1 MNTVHRLLDV
11 GLEQLTALIYRM
23 GEVAE
28 KAITISINGFL
39 KGKDETESVRDISD
53 VLAAMSVEVE
63 NKAFELIAKYQPV
76 ASDLRIINS
85 YMKIG
90 YDFERY
96 GRYAWDISFT
106 HKKLIGLHKCS
117 DSEKLMHGLVQKIS
131 EMVGISVQALKQH
144 DAELA
149 KTLAEMEKEVDAL
162 FFEYLDEIATAKTQ
176 NRRVMCNLLISRY
189 LERIADHTT
198 YVGESIVYIVT
209 GEKLSLR

>member
-1 MNTVHRLLDV
+1 MTRLLDV
-11 GLEQLTALIYRM
+11 GLEQLTVMVYRS

-28 KAITISINGFL
+28 SAIAVSIRGFMN
-39 KGKDETESVRDISD
+39 GKDTSEAVHELSD
-53 VLAAMSVEVE
+53 VLGSMTVDIE

-85 YMKIG
+85 YMKIA

-106 HKKLIGLHKCS
+106 QQKLAKIDKCAVSSDLMQKLI
-117 DSEKLMHGLVQKIS
+117 ERVS
-131 EMVGISVQALKQH
+131 EMVSKSVAALKQH

-149 KTLAEMEKEVDAL
+149 KTLAETEKEVDDLYFA
-162 FFEYLDEIATAKTQ
+162 YLNQLSKARSQSKC
-176 NRRVMCNLLISRY
+176 VMCNLLVSRY

-198 YVGESIVYIVT
+198 YVGEDIVYIAT
-209 GEKLSLR
+209 GEKISLR

>member
-1 MNTVHRLLDV
+1 MTRLLDI
-11 GLEQLTALIYRM
+11 GLEQLTVMVYRS

-28 KAITISINGFL
+28 SAIAVSIRGFMN
-39 KGKDETESVRDISD
+39 GKDTSEAVHELSD
-53 VLAAMSVEVE
+53 VLGSMTVDIE

-85 YMKIG
+85 YMKIA

-106 HKKLIGLHKCS
+106 QQKLAKIDKCAVSSDLMQKLI
-117 DSEKLMHGLVQKIS
+117 ERVS
-131 EMVGISVQALKQH
+131 EMVSKSVAALKQH

-149 KTLAEMEKEVDAL
+149 KTLAETEKEVDDLYFA
-162 FFEYLDEIATAKTQ
+162 YLNQLSKARSQSKC
-176 NRRVMCNLLISRY
+176 VMCNLLVSRY

-198 YVGESIVYIVT
+198 YVGEDIVYIAT
-209 GEKLSLR
+209 GEKISLR

>member
-1 MNTVHRLLDV
+1 MTRLLDV
-11 GLEQLTALIYRM
+11 GLEKLTVMVYRS

-28 KAITISINGFL
+28 SAIAVSIRGFMN
-39 KGKDETESVRDISD
+39 GKDTSEAVHELSD
-53 VLAAMSVEVE
+53 VLGSMTVDIE

-85 YMKIG
+85 YMKIA

-106 HKKLIGLHKCS
+106 QQKLAKIDKCAVSSDLMQKLI
-117 DSEKLMHGLVQKIS
+117 ERVS
-131 EMVGISVQALKQH
+131 EMVSKSVAALKQH

-149 KTLAEMEKEVDAL
+149 KTLAETEKEVDDLYFA
-162 FFEYLDEIATAKTQ
+162 YLNQLSKARSQSKC
-176 NRRVMCNLLISRY
+176 VMCNLLVSRY

-198 YVGESIVYIVT
+198 YVGEAIIYIVT
-209 GEKLSLR
+209 GEKISLR

>member
-1 MNTVHRLLDV
+1 MTRLLDV
-11 GLEQLTALIYRM
+11 GLEQLTVMVYKS

-28 KAITISINGFL
+28 SAINVSIRGFMN
-39 KGKDETESVRDISD
+39 GKDATNAVHELSDILSSITVD
-53 VLAAMSVEVE
+53 IE

-85 YMKIG
+85 YMKIA

-106 HKKLIGLHKCS
+106 QQKLANIDKCAISSPLMQKLIDK
-117 DSEKLMHGLVQKIS
+117 VS
-131 EMVGISVQALKQH
+131 EMVSKSVAALKQH

-149 KTLAEMEKEVDAL
+149 KTLADTEKEVDEL
-162 FFEYLDEIATAKTQ
+162 YFEYLNQLSKGRSQ
-176 NRRVMCNLLISRY
+176 NKCVMCNLLVSRY

-198 YVGESIVYIVT
+198 YVGEDIVYIAT
-209 GEKLSLR
+209 GEKISLR

>member
-1 MNTVHRLLDV
+1 MPRLLDV
-11 GLEQLTALIYRM
+11 GLEQLTSLVYRM

-28 KAITISINGFL
+28 KAIYTSINSFVN
-39 KGKDETESVRDISD
+39 GKDATELEHEISD

-85 YMKIG
+85 YMKIA

-96 GRYAWDISFT
+96 GRYAWDISYT
-106 HKKLIGLHKCS
+106 HNKLAGLAKCAESEDLMLELAQRVS
-117 DSEKLMHGLVQKIS
+117 D
-131 EMVGISVQALKQH
+131 MVGKSVQALKQH

-149 KTLAEMEKEVDAL
+149 KNLAITEKEVDEL
-162 FFEYLDEIATAKTQ
+162 YFKYLDQIAKTKAH
-176 NRRVMCNLLISRY
+176 NRCVMCNLLVSRF

-198 YVGESIVYIVT
+198 YVGEAIVYIVS
-209 GEKLSLR
+209 GAKLSLR

>member
-1 MNTVHRLLDV
+1 MHRLLDV
-11 GLEQLTALIYRM
+11 GLEQLTALVYKM
-23 GEVAE
+23 GELAE
-28 KAITISINGFL
+28 KAINISINGFVNAR
-39 KGKDETESVRDISD
+39 DATESEHEISD
-53 VLAAMSVEVE
+53 VLSAMSVEVE

-106 HKKLIGLHKCS
+106 HKRLTGLDRCA
-117 DSEKLMHGLVQKIS
+117 DSEDPIQKLAEKVC
-131 EMVGISVQALKQH
+131 EMVSRSVQALKLH

-149 KTLAEMEKEVDAL
+149 KTLAGTEKEVDELYFA
-162 FFEYLDEIATAKTQ
+162 YLGQLADTPLQ
-176 NRRVMCNLLISRY
+176 NKCVMCNLLVSRF

-209 GEKLSLR
+209 GEKISLR

>member
-1 MNTVHRLLDV
+1 MTRLLDV
-11 GLEQLTALIYRM
+11 GLEQLTVMVYKS

-28 KAITISINGFL
+28 NAINMSIRGFMR
-39 KGKDETESVRDISD
+39 GKDATEEVRELSD
-53 VLAAMSVEVE
+53 VLGTKTFEIE
-63 NKAFELIAKYQPV
+63 NKAFELIVKYQPV

-85 YMKIG
+85 YMKIA

-106 HKKLIGLHKCS
+106 QQKLAKIDKCAVS
-117 DSEKLMHGLVQKIS
+117 SELMQKLVEKVS
-131 EMVGISVQALKQH
+131 EMVGKSVAALKQH

-149 KTLAEMEKEVDAL
+149 KSLAVTETEVDEL
-162 FFEYLDEIATAKTQ
+162 FLAYLNQLSKV
-176 NRRVMCNLLISRY
+176 RGRSKCVMCNLLVSRY

-198 YVGESIVYIVT
+198 YVGEAIVYIVT